1 MAATGWVARRWFR
14 RRAVAMLPFTL
25 LVVIGTTGTLVA
37 LGAADRTAN
46 AYGEYIERADVG
58 DLVLNPTVHTTEV
71 EEIIASLP
79 GVVRVTSSSYF
90 NTTIDDG
97 TSRTRREV
105 EADTD
110 PVIFVHGSVDGRFI
124 EMDRPALRAGR
135 LPTGPREAL
144 VSTEVAD
151 AEDLDIGDVV
161 PVAFW
166 WACDLTGL
174 CEYEEVVAPIG
185 VEHLQVVGIGTLAD
199 EVLPDGLYPRGRMI
213 VSPDVAD
220 RYDCVGREPRGTS
233 AREAAELVFPTD
245 CARSYQYFSLDLVDG
260 VNGIPAA
267 LTAFNAATRAAND
280 RWEEEYGQE
289 GPEYFLVPTA
299 NPQERARVERAI
311 RPTVAALAILGA
323 AAAALTIAVIV
334 LAIARELRR
343 SRPDQRQWWRL
354 GLTAPERAGLVATPM
369 LAAMGIG
376 VAISLVLAWLISP
389 VAPAGQVRSVNPSP
403 SRELTGP
410 VVLAG
415 LGLAIVLAA
424 AVGLLAWRAARVS
437 VRAETATSR
446 PPRRMPRWV
455 ETGRSPAV
463 VDGVRAAARAR
474 STMLATS
481 AAVGVAVVVA
491 AVVLGASLSNLVSAP
506 RSYGWPWDVA
516 VMTGFGYGDLDLEA
530 AVAALDGNR
539 DIEDYAVLGFVN
551 ELSLGDDPVLS
562 VLGLDRHSDLDL
574 TVLDGRLPAAADEVA
589 LGPKTAAERGLSVG
603 DEIDVEGR
611 RASVSG
617 IVVFPAV
624 GPWGSDRVGTGA
636 GMLFSESAATP
647 SEVAQSATFVGVDLA
662 DGSDDDAVLGQMRS
676 WDTTGAEAIG
686 YAEPVRPPEILDARS
701 MRAVPVVIVAVVA
714 FVIAAGMTFA
724 LWASVRSRRREL
736 GVLRALGFSGPQ
748 VRHSVRVQAVATM
761 LVALVVGVPAGV
773 LAGRSA
779 WQAFARELGVVPDP
793 AGAWLWIAIVAGA
806 AVVIAL
812 LAAAIPA
819 RIATSST
826 PAAGLRAE

>member
-1 MAATGWVARRWFR
+1 MAATGWVARRWFG
-14 RRAVAMLPFTL
+14 RRAVAMIPFTL

-46 AYGEYIERADVG
+46 AYGEYVERADVG

-97 TSRTRREV
+97 TPRTQGEV

-151 AEDLDIGDVV
+151 AEDLELGDVV

-174 CEYEEVVAPIG
+174 CEYDEVVAPIG

-233 AREAAELVFPTD
+233 AREAAELVFPTN
-245 CARSYQYFSLDLVDG
+245 CARSYQYFSLDLADG

-267 LTAFNAATRAAND
+267 LTAFDAATRATNV
-280 RWEEEYGQE
+280 RWADEYGPE

-299 NPQERARVERAI
+299 NPQERARVQRAI
-311 RPTVAALAILGA
+311 RPTVAALTVLA
-323 AAAALTIAVIV
+323 AATAALTVAVAG
-334 LAIARELRR
+334 LAVARELRQGR
-343 SRPDQRQWWRL
+343 ADQRQWWRL
-354 GLTAPERAGLVATPM
+354 GMPVSERAGIVAAPMLAAVALALAVSVGAAWLLSTIGPVGQVSTVDPSSRRELTAPVILAVLALLVVLGAGVVGLAVRSARRVARPVTDARSPRRLPSWVETTTTPALADGVRAASTVRSILLAASSAVAVAVATAAVVFGVSLSGLVATPHF
-369 LAAMGIG
+369 
-376 VAISLVLAWLISP
+376 
-389 VAPAGQVRSVNPSP
+389 
-403 SRELTGP
+403 
-410 VVLAG
+410 
-415 LGLAIVLAA
+415 
-424 AVGLLAWRAARVS
+424 
-437 VRAETATSR
+437 
-446 PPRRMPRWV
+446 
-455 ETGRSPAV
+455 
-463 VDGVRAAARAR
+463 
-474 STMLATS
+474 
-481 AAVGVAVVVA
+481 
-491 AVVLGASLSNLVSAP
+491 
-506 RSYGWPWDVA
+506 YGWSWDVA

-530 AVAALDGNR
+530 AVAALNGNP
-539 DIEDYAVLGFVN
+539 DVEDYAVLGFVN
-551 ELSLGDDPVLS
+551 ELSLGDEPVLS
-562 VLGLDRHSDLDL
+562 VLGLDRRSDLDL

-603 DEIDVEGR
+603 DEITVEGEQ
-611 RASVSG
+611 ASVSG

-636 GMLFSESAATP
+636 GTLFSESAATP
-647 SEVAQSATFVGVDLA
+647 SEVAQSATFVGVDLTDGGDA
-662 DGSDDDAVLGQMRS
+662 DALLGQMRG

-701 MRAVPVVIVAVVA
+701 MRTVPVLIVAVVGA
-714 FVIAAGMTFA
+714 VLGAGLAFA
-724 LWASVRSRRREL
+724 LWTSVRARRREF
-736 GVLRALGFSGPQ
+736 GILRALGFSGPQ
-748 VRHSVRVQAVATM
+748 VRRSVRIQAVTTM
-761 LVALVVGVPAGV
+761 LAALVVGVPAGV
-773 LAGRSA
+773 LAGRTA
-779 WQAFARELGVVPDP
+779 WQAFARQLGVVPDP
-793 AGAWLWIAIVAGA
+793 ADAWLWIAIVSGA

-812 LAAAIPA
+812 LAAVIPA
-819 RIATSST
+819 RIATRTT
-826 PAAGLRAE
+826 PAVGLRAE